1 MALSPR
7 NRTRLYALL
16 SVVMAGY
23 LVMSWIITSS
33 AADNR
38 LCEGVLITVHDTTDN
53 HFVTPRELAAEL
65 GDIPQTIKSRRIVSV
80 DLDSIE
86 KMLNLFDKIEHVDVN
101 MLSSGKLLVDV
112 WPMRPVARIFDDGG
126 QSYYINRA
134 GKRIAAQ
141 PGYFMDVPVIRGE
154 FSPDF
159 PATSLLP
166 LLDYLKA
173 NPQWDEV
180 VTMIEVRSPNDILLV
195 PPVSGHVINLGDTT
209 NLPDKFSRLKLMY
222 SKVMATKGWDF
233 YKEISVKW
241 RGQIV
246 GVRAKAPQQQADYII
261 EESNEEEAG
270 TESADTD
277 AGNPV
282 KADKPIPAV
291 AAKSKSDKP
300 ATSDKSERSDK
311 SDRSDKPD
319 KPRKPSKET
328 KKTTT

>member
-7 NRTRLYALL
+7 NRSRLFALL
-16 SVVMAGY
+16 SFVLAGY
-23 LVMSWIITSS
+23 LVLSWIITSS

-38 LCEGVLITVHDTTDN
+38 LCEGVLITIHDTTDN

-65 GDIPQTIKSRRIVSV
+65 GDIPQTIKSRRISGI

-112 WPMRPVARIFDDGG
+112 WPMRPVARIFDNGG

-154 FSPDF
+154 FSPEF

-173 NPQWDEV
+173 NPKWDEV

-195 PPVSGHVINLGDTT
+195 PPVTGHVINIGDTS
-209 NLPDKFSRLKLMY
+209 NLPDKFSRVRLMY
-222 SKVMATKGWDF
+222 SKVMAAKGWDF

-246 GVRAKAPQQQADYII
+246 GVKARTPQAQAEYII
-261 EESNEEEAG
+261 DEQNEEEAG
-270 TESADTD
+270 TDAADTD

-291 AAKSKSDKP
+291 AAKVKSASESASKES
-300 ATSDKSERSDK
+300 SEQK
-311 SDRSDKPD
+311 DRPKEPEKTVKPD
-319 KPRKPSKET
+319 KKEKSK
-328 KKTTT
+328 KI

>member
-7 NRTRLYALL
+7 NRSRLFALL
-16 SVVMAGY
+16 SFVMAGY
-23 LVMSWIITSS
+23 LALSWIITSS

-65 GDIPQTIKSRRIVSV
+65 GDIPQTIRSRRISSL

-86 KMLNLFDKIEHVDVN
+86 RMLNLFDKIEHVDVN

-112 WPMRPVARIFDDGG
+112 WPMRPVARIFDNGG

-173 NPQWDEV
+173 NPEWDEA

-195 PPVSGHVINLGDTT
+195 PPVSGHVINIGDTT
-209 NLPDKFSRLKLMY
+209 NLPDKFSRLRLMY
-222 SKVMATKGWDF
+222 GKVMATKGWDF

-246 GVRAKAPQQQADYII
+246 GVKARTPQARAEYII
-261 EESNEEEAG
+261 EEHNEEEAG
-270 TESADTD
+270 TDAADTD

-291 AAKSKSDKP
+291 AAKVKTD
-300 ATSDKSERSDK
+300 SET
-311 SDRSDKPD
+311 
-319 KPRKPSKET
+319 ET
-328 KKTTT
+328 KKTDKKEQPGETGRPESTPKKEKSKKITT

>member
-7 NRTRLYALL
+7 NRSRLFGLL
-16 SVVMAGY
+16 SFVMAGY
-23 LVMSWIITSS
+23 LALSWIITST

-65 GDIPQTIKSRRIVSV
+65 GDIPQTIRSRRISAIN
-80 DLDSIE
+80 LDSIE
-86 KMLNLFDKIEHVDVN
+86 RMLNLFDKIEHVDVN

-112 WPMRPVARIFDDGG
+112 WPMRPVARIFDNGG

-154 FSPDF
+154 FSPDY

-180 VTMIEVRSPNDILLV
+180 VTMIDVRSPNDILLV
-195 PPVSGHVINLGDTT
+195 PPVSGHVINIGDTT
-209 NLPDKFSRLKLMY
+209 NLPDKFSRLRLMY
-222 SKVMATKGWDF
+222 SKVMAAKGWDF

-246 GVRAKAPQQQADYII
+246 GVKARTPQERAEYII
-261 EESNEEEAG
+261 DERNEEEAG
-270 TESADTD
+270 TDAADTD

-291 AAKSKSDKP
+291 VAKAKANPQP
-300 ATSDKSERSDK
+300 AEKKQDKSETTAEKTEK
-311 SDRSDKPD
+311 S
-319 KPRKPSKET
+319 
-328 KKTTT
+328 KK